1 MKLAALAAVLGALM
15 ACTAAPDPLDNNTPR
30 VEQVQP
36 ASFNSSSGLQFK
48 AVDDG
53 TTYMKELY
61 KEVALDRD
69 RRARTSGI
77 TQEIDQWRVDDQ
89 VVTDFYLTGRTPDTL
104 RLYMSDLA
112 KDDPELGVPAGREV
126 VFGKITPL
134 LWRTYL
140 VHADAELDASHLA
153 NAAVTLDPESERTLV
168 TFDFTAEGTRLFG
181 EITARI
187 SGHKLAVLVDG
198 QVTSAPVIHGAIE
211 GGKAQVTF
219 ASDGEAKT
227 FVDSLS
233 L

>member
-15 ACTAAPDPLDNNTPR
+15 ACTAAPDPLDTNTPR

-36 ASFNSSSGLQFK
+36 ASFNSASGMQFK

-53 TTYMKELY
+53 TTYMKDLY

-69 RRARTSGI
+69 RRARASGI

-104 RLYMSDLA
+104 RSYMTDLA
-112 KDDPELGVPAGREV
+112 KDDPELTVPAGREV

-140 VHADAELDASHLA
+140 VHSDAALDATHLT
-153 NAAVTLDPESERTLV
+153 NAAVTLDPETDRTLV
-168 TFDFTAEGTRLFG
+168 TFNFTADGTRLFG
-181 EITARI
+181 EVTARI

-198 QVTSAPVIHGAIE
+198 HVASAPVIQGRIE
-211 GGKAQVTF
+211 GGRAQVTF
-219 ASDGEAKT
+219 ASDDEAKT

>member
-36 ASFNSSSGLQFK
+36 ASFNSKSGLQFK

-77 TQEIDQWRVDDQ
+77 TQEIDQWRFDDH

-104 RLYMSDLA
+104 RLYMEDVA
-112 KDDPELGVPAGREV
+112 KDDPELSVPTGREV

-153 NAAVTLDPESERTLV
+153 NAAISLDPETTRTLV
-168 TFDFTAEGTRLFG
+168 TFDFTAEGARLFG

-187 SGHKLAVLVDG
+187 SGHKLAVLLDG
-198 QVTSAPVIHGAIE
+198 HVTSAPVINGAIE
-211 GGKAQVTF
+211 GGRAQVTF
-219 ASDGEAKT
+219 SGETEAKT
-227 FVDSLS
+227 FIDSLS